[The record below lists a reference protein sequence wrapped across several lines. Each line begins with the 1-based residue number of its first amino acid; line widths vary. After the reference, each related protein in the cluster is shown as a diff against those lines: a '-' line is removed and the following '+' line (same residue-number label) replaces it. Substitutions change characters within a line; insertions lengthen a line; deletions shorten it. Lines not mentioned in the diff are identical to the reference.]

1 MAQGAG
7 EEGDEVVSDGD
18 IIGAIAPKREAERK
32 WSKGPWQWGYSFEA
46 DLSRWALR
54 ASGNPLSIS
63 GRTHR
68 AIANR
73 NLIASAP
80 DLYEALEA
88 ILEKYTQLVNCG
100 DCGFWDPETEGEVIA
115 ARSALCRAR
124 GETP

>member
-1 MAQGAG
+1 M
-7 EEGDEVVSDGD
+7 SDGD
-18 IIGAIAPKREAERK
+18 IIGAVAPKREAERK

-54 ASGNPLSIS
+54 ASGNPLAIS

-80 DLYEALEA
+80 DLYEAAEECLSAELERRKKLKPGA
-88 ILEKYTQLVNCG
+88 PATTYCQRRIDK
-100 DCGFWDPETEGEVIA
+100 ISA
-115 ARSALCRAR
+115 ALRKAR
-124 GETP
+124 GEPP